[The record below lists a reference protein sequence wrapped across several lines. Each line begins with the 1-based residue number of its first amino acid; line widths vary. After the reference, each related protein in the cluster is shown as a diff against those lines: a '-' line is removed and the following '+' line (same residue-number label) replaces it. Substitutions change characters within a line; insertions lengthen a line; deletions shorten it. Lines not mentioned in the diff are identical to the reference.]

1 MLSKNSA
8 HINES
13 LSHLGKLSGYAQKI
27 LKILLIVYLVL
38 AIPVY
43 CYGAIH
49 VFGSGSNSFEIALRL
64 IPDALSIVIP
74 SLVFIVLVRIFG
86 DIFIGNSP
94 FTVEQ
99 SKRLR
104 LIGFLMLADIVF
116 IALSSATPFPET
128 HIGTLTLGI
137 VPPEKPE
144 GITIDVSS
152 LLWAILCFC
161 FSCVFRYGALLQQ
174 LSDET
179 V

>member
-1 MLSKNSA
+1 MLTKNSA
-8 HINES
+8 RINES
-13 LSHLGKLSGYAQKI
+13 LSHLGKLSGYAQKT
-27 LKILLIVYLVL
+27 LRILLIAYLIL

-43 CYGAIH
+43 CYGAVSI
-49 VFGSGSNSFEIALRL
+49 FGSGSNSLDIALRL
-64 IPDALSIVIP
+64 VPDALSIAIP
-74 SLVFIVLVRIFG
+74 SLVFIMLIRIFG

-94 FTVEQ
+94 FTIEQ

-104 LIGFLMLADIVF
+104 LIGFLMLADIIF
-116 IALSSATPFPET
+116 IALSSATPFPGT
-128 HIGTLTLGI
+128 HIGMFTLGI
-137 VPPEKPE
+137 IPPENPE

-161 FSCVFRYGALLQQ
+161 FSYVFRYGALLQQ